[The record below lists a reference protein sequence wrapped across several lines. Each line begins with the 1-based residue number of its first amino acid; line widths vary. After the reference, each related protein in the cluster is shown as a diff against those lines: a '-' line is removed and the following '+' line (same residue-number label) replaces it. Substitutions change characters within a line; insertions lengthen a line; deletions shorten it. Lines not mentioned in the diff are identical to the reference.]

1 MRTEL
6 YATHIIMLLA
16 TKHPHHL
23 IQQSGRTVIGQN
35 INHTNPTNMS
45 PPQDF
50 KSSLEITHITTATA
64 IIDIDG
70 VKFIT
75 DPVFAPSGTEYEYP
89 LVTLRLADDPAIPL
103 NALPAIDAV
112 LLSHEDHEDNL
123 DDCGRRLLDGRK
135 VITTPD
141 GAKKLSPRPDIRAI
155 QPWQT
160 LDLVA
165 GGKAFKITG
174 IPAIHLPGG
183 ECTGFVIQTASFGHA
198 VSGLPNAI
206 YFSGD
211 TIYHPDLLKMNERWH
226 VVAAILN
233 LGNAQVSVDSSKPEE
248 KLQIT
253 MGGKDGARLVK
264 ELDAETLIPMHYKS
278 WGHFTEG
285 EEDLVKVFE
294 EEGIED
300 RVRWLTPSGKS
311 VKIF

>member
-1 MRTEL
+1 
-6 YATHIIMLLA
+6 
-16 TKHPHHL
+16 
-23 IQQSGRTVIGQN
+23 
-35 INHTNPTNMS
+35 MS
-45 PPQDF
+45 PPHGF

-75 DPVFAPSGTEYEYP
+75 DPVFAPSGTAYEYP
-89 LVTLRLADDPAIPL
+89 LVTLRLTDDPAIPI

-123 DDCGRRLLDGRK
+123 DEYGRRLLDGRK

-141 GAKKLSPRPDIRAI
+141 GAKNLSPRPDVRAI

-183 ECTGFVIQTASFGHA
+183 ECTGFIIQTASFGHA
-198 VSGLPNAI
+198 ISGLPNAI

-211 TIYHPDLLKMNERWH
+211 TIFHPDLLKMNDRWH
-226 VVAAILN
+226 VVSAILN
-233 LGNAQVSVDSSKPEE
+233 LGNARVSIDPSKPEE

-264 ELDAETLIPMHYKS
+264 ELDAETLIPMHYQS

-285 EEDLVKVFE
+285 EEDLVKIFK
-294 EEGIED
+294 EEGVED